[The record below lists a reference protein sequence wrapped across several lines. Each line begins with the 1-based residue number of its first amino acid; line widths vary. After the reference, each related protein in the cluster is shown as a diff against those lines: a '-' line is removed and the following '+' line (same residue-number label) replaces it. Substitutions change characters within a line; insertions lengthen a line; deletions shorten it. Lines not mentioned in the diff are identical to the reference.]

1 MGKVSVEGGIVA
13 RELKPGLPNDKQH
26 ELAAERKP
34 GVRPETALARDR
46 HARIRAMLE
55 GRGDLASAASS
66 CVPVR
71 SISRVKVP
79 NRSVSKLVST
89 MQSRP
94 SASVSNGEIARSS
107 PRMVAITAR
116 PPGGSAGPWDGVRA
130 SRRDE

>member
-55 GRGDLASAASS
+55 GRGDLAERG
-66 CVPVR
+66 VKLRPGPLDLTGEGPEPVG
-71 SISRVKVP
+71 VK
-79 NRSVSKLVST
+79 
-89 MQSRP
+89 
-94 SASVSNGEIARSS
+94 AR
-107 PRMVAITAR
+107 
-116 PPGGSAGPWDGVRA
+116 
-130 SRRDE
+130 